1 MAHGSSE
8 SRRGMGENLA
18 AAMQSGGEPLD
29 KVYQQTASFQW
40 YNEIKDYNFNS
51 PGFNMDT
58 GHFTQVVWKSTTKV
72 GFGYAA
78 NANSCY
84 VCARYN
90 PAGNMMNA
98 FQDNV
103 PGLIN

>member
-1 MAHGSSE
+1 
-8 SRRGMGENLA
+8 
-18 AAMQSGGEPLD
+18 
-29 KVYQQTASFQW
+29 
-40 YNEIKDYNFNS
+40 
-51 PGFNMDT
+51 MDT